1 MLYSIM
7 PYFPYACKKFLFS
20 KFIYYQGRKA
30 LFIDKGALQPASFVS
45 LSTGGN
51 STK

>member
-30 LFIDKGALQPASFVS
+30 LSIDKGALQSVAFVF

-51 STK
+51 SVK